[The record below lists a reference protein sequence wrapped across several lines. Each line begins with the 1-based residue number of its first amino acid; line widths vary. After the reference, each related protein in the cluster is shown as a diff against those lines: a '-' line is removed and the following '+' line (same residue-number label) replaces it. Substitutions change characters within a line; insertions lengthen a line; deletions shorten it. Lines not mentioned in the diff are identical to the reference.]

1 QPIRIQ
7 FWWSKWPSKGKRM
20 GQIQISNLTIEYKLL
35 KGEGTFKAVD
45 NVSLTVEAGELVTV
59 VGSSGCGKST
69 LLLAIAGLVETSRGS
84 INVAGKPITGPGP
97 DRAVVFQESSL
108 LPWKTVL

>member
-1 QPIRIQ
+1 
-7 FWWSKWPSKGKRM
+7 M

-69 LLLAIAGLVETSRGS
+69 IIGLLERFYDPQSVRNLIDDARLILAHSGL
-84 INVAGKPITGPGP
+84 
-97 DRAVVFQESSL
+97 SS
-108 LPWKTVL
+108 